1 LDNDEAATEFEKH
14 RAHLTGVAYRMLG
27 TLADAEDAVQEAYLR
42 FARTTADMRDTR
54 AWLTTTVGRICLD
67 ALGSAR
73 ARRERYVGPW
83 LPEPVVDPGN
93 LAAIALGPEDRVTLD
108 ESVSMAML
116 VLLETLSP
124 AERTALILRDVMG
137 LSYGEVAR
145 PEGRAEAACRQLV
158 ARARAHVR
166 ANAPR
171 STVDNGQHAD
181 AVRAFLAACA
191 NGRVDELVRVL
202 DPGVVLRSDGGGR
215 VARVA
220 RRPVAGADR
229 VARLLVAIAAR
240 SAASLDIRSVNGSA
254 GLVIQSGGDVVGVMG
269 FTVARSL
276 ITEIDFVLNPEKL
289 RRVAHR

>member
-1 LDNDEAATEFEKH
+1 LDNDQTAAEFEQH

-42 FARTTADMRDTR
+42 FARTTADLRDVR

-73 ARRERYVGPW
+73 ARRESYVGPW

-124 AERTALILRDVMG
+124 AERTAFILRDVMG

-145 PEGRAEAACRQLV
+145 TVGRAEAACRQLV

-166 ANAPR
+166 ENAPR
-171 STVDNGQHAD
+171 STVDHDQHAD
-181 AVRAFLAACA
+181 AVKAFLAACA

-202 DPGVVLRSDGGGR
+202 DPDVVLRSDGGGR

-220 RRPVAGADR
+220 RRPVTGADR

-240 SAASLDIRSVNGSA
+240 SAASLDIRTVNGSA

-269 FTVARSL
+269 FAVARNL

-289 RRVAHR
+289 RRVAHL